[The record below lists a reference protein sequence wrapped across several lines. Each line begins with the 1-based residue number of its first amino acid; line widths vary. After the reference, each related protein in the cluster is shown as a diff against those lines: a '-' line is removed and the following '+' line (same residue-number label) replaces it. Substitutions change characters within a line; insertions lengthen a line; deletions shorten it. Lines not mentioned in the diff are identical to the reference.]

1 MIHGKKRNGDLF
13 KRLTE
18 SWGYSKPETEEAVP
32 LDEEMAADAETV
44 TEEEEAEEEKVEEG
58 VFDANHYCIH
68 HGGVHH
74 NGSIE
79 MAEAVRHAD
88 PDASGHVSHYDMKL
102 ADGTILENV
111 AAEDIQVTNAT
122 LAKEHMHKRDAD
134 AGADDEEEVEEGV
147 FKGRTGNDEDLPN
160 SVARAK
166 KKRRDDAAAD
176 ADVGYYGR
184 KRKGHAHIREGDA
197 QFDDRFMSKEDKA
210 ACAED
215 PNGEA
220 CRDAVMR
227 SMHRSGMGEGIEE
240 GGAAARTGNE
250 DRDQG
255 RERMTTDRI
264 REEEEDDKLEETIRR
279 LVTDALH
286 KIRNS

>member
-18 SWGYSKPETEEAVP
+18 SWGYSKPETEEVVP

-44 TEEEEAEEEKVEEG
+44 TEEEEAEEEQKMEEG
-58 VFDANHYCIH
+58 VFDVNHYCIH

-111 AAEDIQVTNAT
+111 AAEDIQVTNAS
-122 LAKEHMHKRDAD
+122 LAKEHMHKRDA
-134 AGADDEEEVEEGV
+134 AKADDEEEEVQAEG
-147 FKGRTGNDEDLPN
+147 GRADRDHEANRRNTERTRPKQEAVKNDEEEALDE
-160 SVARAK
+160 
-166 KKRRDDAAAD
+166 AA
-176 ADVGYYGR
+176 
-184 KRKGHAHIREGDA
+184 
-197 QFDDRFMSKEDKA
+197 
-210 ACAED
+210 
-215 PNGEA
+215 
-220 CRDAVMR
+220 
-227 SMHRSGMGEGIEE
+227 
-240 GGAAARTGNE
+240 
-250 DRDQG
+250 
-255 RERMTTDRI
+255 
-264 REEEEDDKLEETIRR
+264 EEEEDAKLEETLRR
-279 LVTDALH
+279 LVTDALN